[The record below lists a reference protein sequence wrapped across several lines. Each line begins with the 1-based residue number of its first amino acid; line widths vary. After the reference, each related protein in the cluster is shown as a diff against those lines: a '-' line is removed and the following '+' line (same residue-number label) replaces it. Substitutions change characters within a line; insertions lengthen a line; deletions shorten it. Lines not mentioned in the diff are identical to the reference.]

1 MIQAASDASLNCPV
15 RGAASPPPPLPHL
28 HPLTRTSF
36 LGFVFFLC
44 LFCLFGCLLPAT
56 STVKYSDLVEL
67 CPSSLSSCCPESGRL
82 SPLSIRASFPF
93 FFLNGLQNISNLSRD
108 SLFYNYNQTS
118 LMSAVVSP
126 YPPPPPLPSP
136 TLKGADLCRLTWKC
150 REFYC
155 TKMLEPCAPPVVVGD
170 NCRLETTEDPLT
182 GGRRRGGKRIT
193 FGFYQPAC
201 CIMATLTFVSML
213 LVCFLSLS
221 LIMLNFF
228 F

>member
-1 MIQAASDASLNCPV
+1 MIQAASDSSLNCPV
-15 RGAASPPPPLPHL
+15 CGAASPPPPLPHL

-36 LGFVFFLC
+36 WGFFLC

-93 FFLNGLQNISNLSRD
+93 FFYGLQNISNLSRD

-126 YPPPPPLPSP
+126 YPSPPLPPQSYVKRSRFVSP
-136 TLKGADLCRLTWKC
+136 DLEMQGVLLHKNVGAL
-150 REFYC
+150 
-155 TKMLEPCAPPVVVGD
+155 CAPSV
-170 NCRLETTEDPLT
+170 
-182 GGRRRGGKRIT
+182 RRG
-193 FGFYQPAC
+193 
-201 CIMATLTFVSML
+201 
-213 LVCFLSLS
+213 
-221 LIMLNFF
+221 
-228 F
+228 